1 VPTCYRQAGNAGRTR
16 HAAGGRQAERQ
27 GFVIEITPGGAA
39 LGRCRARGRIHV
51 HAAHLRKVDHHS
63 AVADR
68 EPGNAV
74 PAPAHGDQD
83 LVFAREFH
91 GPHYVRDARAAD
103 NHRRRRSIIPL

>member
-1 VPTCYRQAGNAGRTR
+1 
-16 HAAGGRQAERQ
+16 
-27 GFVIEITPGGAA
+27 
-39 LGRCRARGRIHV
+39 V

-83 LVFAREFH
+83 LVLAREFH
-91 GPHYVRDARAAD
+91 CPHYVRDARAAD
-103 NHRRRRSIIPL
+103 NHRRPAVDHPVVNLARRVVRVVAGT